1 MNMSRVNIRPPT
13 TREDTLDIHQH
24 QGSKNRI
31 LSKEQISQVHEYVL
45 RLMEDTG
52 CSVSCEE
59 ALEILGRAGCDVSNP
74 DRVKIPRKLVMEAVE
89 AAPGEIEVFNRNGER
104 AMVLKENM
112 CYYGTGSD
120 CNKTIDLET
129 GERRLCMKE
138 DVARLALFCDALPNI
153 DFVMS
158 FGIANDSTE
167 GANFVHQYEA
177 MLLNTVKPTIV
188 TGYGR
193 NDMMTII
200 EMAAKAIGG
209 TEELKNKPPL
219 ILYTEPI
226 SPLVHTEMGVGKGLV
241 CCEYGVPFIYI
252 ASPMMGG
259 TSPATLEGTLVQ
271 TVAESLAGLVI
282 FQKKQPGAKF
292 IFGGDATIMDMRTS
306 IFSYGCPELNILNAG
321 LADMAH
327 FYGLPFFCIAG
338 STDSKVLDAQA
349 GFEYAMS
356 IYNATLNGCNIIHDC
371 GYLEFGSTSSFESIL
386 FSDEIISIIKH
397 MLKPLNFNDET
408 VPLKVIDKV
417 GPGGNFLM
425 EEHTATNFKKS
436 FCFPRFF
443 DRKVFETWEEDGSKD
458 LLATLNEN
466 AKSIFMNH
474 QPEKVS
480 EEIKSEI
487 SEIVAKHIPDVS

>member
-1 MNMSRVNIRPPT
+1 M
-13 TREDTLDIHQH
+13 DIYQR

-31 LSKEQISQVHEYVL
+31 LSYEQIGQVNEYAL
-45 RLMEDTG
+45 RLMEDIG
-52 CSVSCEE
+52 CRVSCEE
-59 ALEILGRAGCDVSNP
+59 ALDILGRAGCDVSSP
-74 DRVKIPRKLVMEAVE
+74 ERVKIPRKLVMEAVE
-89 AAPGEIEVFNRNGER
+89 TAPGEIEVFDRNGEL
-104 AMVLKENM
+104 AMVLKEDA

-120 CNKTIDLET
+120 CNKTIDLES
-129 GERRLCMKE
+129 GERRLCLKQ
-138 DVARLALFCDALPNI
+138 DVARLARFCDALPNM
-153 DFVMS
+153 DFIMS
-158 FGIANDSTE
+158 FGIANDAPV
-167 GANFVHQYEA
+167 GGNFVHQYEA
-177 MLLNTVKPTIV
+177 MLINTTKPIIV

-193 NDMMTII
+193 NDMTTMV
-200 EMAAKAIGG
+200 EMAGAAIGG
-209 TEELKNKPPL
+209 MNELEKKPPL
-219 ILYTEPI
+219 ILYTEPV
-226 SPLVHTEMGVGKGLV
+226 SPMVHTEMGVGKGLV

-252 ASPMMGG
+252 ASPMMGA

-282 FQKKQPGAKF
+282 FQKKQAGARF

-327 FYGLPFFCIAG
+327 YYGLPFFCIAG

-371 GYLEFGSTSSFESIL
+371 GYLEFGSTSSFESVL
-386 FSDEIISIIKH
+386 FSDENIGIIKH
-397 MLKPLNFNDET
+397 MLKPLNFSDET
-408 VPLKVIDKV
+408 VPLQVMDKV

-425 EEHTATNFKKS
+425 EEHTVKNFKKS
-436 FCFPRFF
+436 FYFPRFF
-443 DRKVFETWEEDGSKD
+443 DRQTFEAWEENGSKD

-474 QPEKVS
+474 QPQKIS
-480 EEIKSEI
+480 EEIKREI
-487 SEIVAKHIPDVS
+487 GEIVARHVPDVS

>member
-1 MNMSRVNIRPPT
+1 
-13 TREDTLDIHQH
+13 
-24 QGSKNRI
+24 
-31 LSKEQISQVHEYVL
+31 
-45 RLMEDTG
+45 MEDIG
-52 CSVSCEE
+52 CRVSCEE
-59 ALEILGRAGCDVSNP
+59 ALDILGRAGCDVSNP
-74 DRVKIPRKLVMEAVE
+74 GRVKIPRKLVMEAVE
-89 AAPGEIEVFNRNGER
+89 TAPGEIEVFDRNGEL
-104 AMVLKENM
+104 AMVLKEDA

-120 CNKTIDLET
+120 CNKTIDLES
-129 GERRLCMKE
+129 GERRLCMKQ
-138 DVARLALFCDALPNI
+138 DVAGLARFCDALPNM
-153 DFVMS
+153 DFIMS
-158 FGIANDSTE
+158 FGIANDAPV
-167 GANFVHQYEA
+167 GGNFVHQYEA
-177 MLLNTVKPTIV
+177 MLINTTKPIIV

-193 NDMMTII
+193 NDMTTMV
-200 EMAAKAIGG
+200 EMAGAAIGG
-209 TEELKNKPPL
+209 MNELEKKPPL
-219 ILYTEPI
+219 ILYTEPV
-226 SPLVHTEMGVGKGLV
+226 SPMVHTEMGVGKGLV

-282 FQKKQPGAKF
+282 FQKKQTGAKF

-327 FYGLPFFCIAG
+327 YYGLPFFCIAG

-371 GYLEFGSTSSFESIL
+371 GYLEFGSTSSFESVL
-386 FSDEIISIIKH
+386 FSDENIGIIKH
-397 MLKPLNFNDET
+397 MLKPLNFSDET
-408 VPLKVIDKV
+408 VPLQVMDKV

-425 EEHTATNFKKS
+425 EEHTVKNFKKS
-436 FCFPRFF
+436 FYFPRFF
-443 DRKVFETWEEDGSKD
+443 DRQTFESWEEDGSKD

-474 QPEKVS
+474 QPQKIS
-480 EEIKSEI
+480 EEIKREI
-487 SEIVAKHIPDVS
+487 GEIVARHVPDVS